1 MLQVAAVD
9 NVSVDPRIL
18 LVAYHYN
25 DHIRQKDQKYIS
37 CVVVVIRQQTPF
49 PS

>member
-1 MLQVAAVD
+1 MLQVTAVD

-25 DHIRQKDQKYIS
+25 DHIRQKDQQKYIS
-37 CVVVVIRQQTPF
+37 CVVVIRQQTPF